1 MLKLIKLDKTYLPQ
15 LNEMADEWTSANRKL
30 TERMQMSERPDLNE
44 KLDGETFRT
53 FYYLKAELVDFCREN
68 DLPVSGGKVELTD
81 RIACFL
87 DTGKVSEASAK
98 RKAARDVGSITENT
112 LIESNIVCS
121 EKHRAFFRE
130 KIGKSFSFNVLF
142 QRWLKS
148 NAGKTYGDA
157 INAYYQIL
165 EEKKKGKT
173 TIDKQFE
180 YNTYIRDFFEDNQGR
195 SLNEAITCWKY
206 KKSLQGHNRYEKS
219 DLVALD

>member
-1 MLKLIKLDKTYLPQ
+1 
-15 LNEMADEWTSANRKL
+15 
-30 TERMQMSERPDLNE
+30 MSERPDLNE

-53 FYYLKAELVDFCREN
+53 FYYLKKELVDFCRKN
-68 DLPVSGGKVELTD
+68 NLPVSCGKIELID
-81 RIACFL
+81 RIACFF
-87 DTGKVSEASAK
+87 DTGKVLETSTK
-98 RKAARDVGSITENT
+98 RKTTKDVGVITENT
-112 LIESNIVCS
+112 LIESNVVCS
-121 EKHRAFFRE
+121 EKHRVFFKE

-142 QRWLKS
+142 QKWLKS
-148 NAGKTYGDA
+148 NAEKTYGNA

-195 SLNEAITCWKY
+195 SLDEAIICYKN
-206 KKSLQGHNRYEKS
+206 KKSLHGHNRYEKS